1 MSKHPLLPDDEP
13 LTAEQAQAAWVGE
26 MPRLTGR
33 VEVTEYDPEWPRL
46 YEREAARL
54 RALLGERVLAL
65 EHVGST
71 AVPGLPA
78 KPIIDLDL
86 SLADSTDE
94 AAYLPIL
101 EGAGYR
107 LVLREPDWHEHRM
120 LGGPDTDSNLH
131 VWTLG
136 SPEARRHP
144 IFRDWLRTQ
153 GDDRRRYGELK
164 RELAGRDFS
173 YMHEYNNAKAP
184 LIREILARALAAHTA
199 ENPGDDAD

>member
-13 LTAEQAQAAWVGE
+13 LTAEQAQAVWVGE
-26 MPRLTGR
+26 MPTLTGR
-33 VEVTEYDPEWPRL
+33 VEVADSDPEWPRL

-65 EHVGST
+65 KHVGST

-86 SLADSTDE
+86 SLADSADE
-94 AAYLPIL
+94 TAYVPIL

-107 LVLREPDWHEHRM
+107 LVIREPDWHEHRM
-120 LGGPDTDSNLH
+120 FKGPDTNINLH

-136 SPEARRHP
+136 SPEARRHL
-144 IFRDWLRTQ
+144 IFRDWLRTH
-153 GDDRRRYGELK
+153 GDDRQRYGELK
-164 RELAGRDFS
+164 RELAGRDFT
-173 YMHEYNNAKAP
+173 YLHEYNNAKAP
-184 LIREILARALAAHTA
+184 LIREIYARALAAYPVGNA
-199 ENPGDDAD
+199 VG